1 MDTALASDGTSLD
14 SPYTWSFTTGDPPDH
29 IVPTVA
35 GNYPPDR
42 QREIQFTL
50 DEVTVTF
57 SEPMDRPS
65 TEAAVSMDSGTIVGM
80 TWRVEDTVLAITVDL
95 EEGERHTITVGT
107 GATDRSGNHLVEGFS
122 FYFVTRDP
130 IEAEPDSPLGSPL
143 APLLLLSLLL
153 VAVPMLSRR
162 GR

>member
-1 MDTALASDGTSLD
+1 
-14 SPYTWSFTTGDPPDH
+14 
-29 IVPTVA
+29 
-35 GNYPPDR
+35 
-42 QREIQFTL
+42 
-50 DEVTVTF
+50 
-57 SEPMDRPS
+57 MDRSS

-107 GATDRSGNHLVEGFS
+107 GATDRCGYHLVEEFS
-122 FYFVTRDP
+122 FYFVTREP
-130 IEAEPDSPLGSPL
+130 IETEPDSPLGSPL
-143 APLLLLSLLL
+143 APLLMLSLLL